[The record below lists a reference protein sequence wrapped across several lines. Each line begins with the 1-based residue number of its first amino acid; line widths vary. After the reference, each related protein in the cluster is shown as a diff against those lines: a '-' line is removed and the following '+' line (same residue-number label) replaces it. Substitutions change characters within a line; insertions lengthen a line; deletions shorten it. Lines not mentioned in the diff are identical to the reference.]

1 MKQTIKQVCGVLLFA
16 LLSLSGFAQKT
27 NGDKIIVTGIVIDNT
42 GSGLPGVNVI
52 EKGTKN
58 GITTDIDGKYKIAVN
73 KGAILSFAFIG
84 MDRVEKVVGNQS
96 VINVT
101 LKDDATNLNE
111 VVVVGY
117 GKQKK
122 IHLTSAVE
130 TVKMSEI
137 ENLPTGDV
145 GTALAGRIIGVGVSG
160 GSTRPGVKSTLKIRN
175 PMSPAKDGGTLA
187 PLYVIDGVLQIA
199 ADGTN
204 DTTLFDNI
212 DSSEIESISFLKDA
226 AAVVYGA
233 RAAQGVVVIT
243 TKRGKIGATKFSYSG
258 SYGANDEAFRTK
270 MMSAYDFANYI
281 NIANGVNGA
290 NKGVD
295 KDYNFSP
302 DELEYFKTLNY
313 NPLEEEWHP
322 SFNSR
327 HNLSVSGGTEK
338 ATYFAGA
345 SYYTQNGNLST
356 LDYSKWTYRAGADVS
371 ISENLKAGLQLS
383 GFYSDKTK
391 TFNKVGGEND
401 ENDYRTLLT
410 GVPFVPLYIN
420 DLPVQLAGN
429 TNALSQYHYQEI
441 QRLGNLATT
450 TASTMT
456 LNMFVDYKV
465 PFVKGMSVRGSY
477 ARNMG
482 NARGTQVGTSYK
494 LYQFTASTALND
506 AGLPIGGTNGHI
518 YNESSII
525 KSSATYKNG
534 DRLYYDNSNSFSV
547 QYNATASYNRDFG
560 KHSFSGLFS
569 VEKSEAES
577 TKEVVFKEGVL
588 QTTDGQFGSA
598 FGATTG
604 STAKSQ
610 SGSLGYIGRFNYAYG
625 DKYLGEFLFRSDA
638 STKFAP
644 DYYWGKFW
652 SLSAGWVISKEDF
665 FKSSVI
671 DFLKVRYSIGH
682 LGKDDTRAWQWRQRY
697 TYQEGKGIVT
707 GEGNNNVNSSTGMKM
722 EVSPNPDAHWSDE
735 IKTNFG
741 LESKFLN
748 NRLSF
753 TGELYYNIGTN
764 VLMENTGNVPFTV
777 GGSVAAENFGSI
789 DTFGYELSLGWDD
802 RAGKDIHYGVDVRFG
817 WSDNKIVK
825 GNFNAADILLPW
837 KQKPGQSSDNGVWG
851 YDYMG
856 MFKTQADVDA
866 YVSQYRITSFSS
878 ADSPSSYNLVV
889 GTTNPDGSVVSN
901 GNLKPGMLYYRDV
914 RGAYLGNGQFAGPD
928 GKIDQNDQ
936 IQLAKRAS
944 TKYGMGTTLRFAYKS
959 FSINTVVNASFG
971 GGWSEVDSQTRKP
984 LYNQISRNFDNR
996 PEIWNNIYDPLLNP
1010 NGTMPNPYWSQI
1022 NMDVTSTFWKKDP
1035 FRIECRNITLA
1046 YKLPSQALNTLKI
1059 SNCALNLVVMNPFN
1073 LYNPF
1078 GYKNANGAYDTYPA
1092 LRTVSLG
1099 LNVGF

>member
-1 MKQTIKQVCGVLLFA
+1 MKQTIKQVCGVLLFT
-16 LLSLSGFAQKT
+16 LFSFSGFAQKT
-27 NGDKIIVTGIVIDNT
+27 DGEKIITGNVIDNT
-42 GSGLPGVNVI
+42 GLGLPGVNVI
-52 EKGTKN
+52 EKGSKKGVATDMDGRYVITVKN
-58 GITTDIDGKYKIAVN
+58 DAV
-73 KGAILSFAFIG
+73 LVFAYVG
-84 MDRVEKVVGNQS
+84 MIKQEIKVGNSS
-96 VINVT
+96 VVNVT
-101 LKDDATNLNE
+101 MKEDASELE
-111 VVVVGY
+111 AVVVVGY
-117 GKQKK
+117 GQQKK

-130 TVKMSEI
+130 TAKMGEI
-137 ENLPTGDV
+137 ENLPTGDI
-145 GTALAGRIIGVGVSG
+145 GAALAGRIIGVGVSG
-160 GSTRPGVKSTLKIRN
+160 GYTRPGTKSTLKIRN
-175 PMSPAKDGGTLA
+175 PMSTAKDGGTTA

-204 DTTLFDNI
+204 DTTLFDNM
-212 DSSEIESISFLKDA
+212 DSSEVESISFLKDG

-243 TKRGKIGATKFSYSG
+243 TKRGKIGTTKFSYSG

-270 MMSAYDFANYI
+270 MMTAYDFGNYI

-290 NKGVD
+290 NRGVQT
-295 KDYNFSP
+295 DYNFSP

-313 NPLEEEWHP
+313 NPLEDEWKP

-327 HNLSVSGGTEK
+327 HNLNVSGGSDK

-356 LDYSKWTYRAGADVS
+356 LDYDKWTYRAGADVN
-371 ISENLKAGLQLS
+371 ISSNLKAGLQVS

-410 GVPFVPLYIN
+410 ALPYIPQYIN
-420 DLPVQLAGN
+420 DMAVQEN
-429 TNALSQYHYQEI
+429 TSNALTQYHYGEV

-450 TASTMT
+450 TSSTMT
-456 LNMFVDYKV
+456 LNMFAEYNV
-465 PFVKGMSVRGSY
+465 PFVKGMKLRGSY

-494 LYQFTASTALND
+494 LYQFAPNPDPL
-506 AGLPIGGTNGHI
+506 LGGVNGHI
-518 YNESSII
+518 FNESSVV
-525 KSSATYKNG
+525 KSSSIIKNG
-534 DRLYYDNSNSFSV
+534 DRLYYDNSNSMST
-547 QYNATASYNRDFG
+547 QYNFTASYNRDFG

-569 VEKSEAES
+569 IEKSEAES

-588 QTTDGQFGSA
+588 ESTNGQFGSA
-598 FGATTG
+598 FGAISG
-604 STAKSQ
+604 STARSE

-625 DKYLGEFLFRSDA
+625 DKYLAEFLYRSDA

-644 DYYWGKFW
+644 EYYWGNFY

-682 LGKDDTRAWQWRQRY
+682 LGKDDTKAWQWRQRY

-707 GEGNNNVNSSTGMKM
+707 GDTNNNVNSSTGMKM

-741 LESKFLN
+741 LEMKFLDD
-748 NRLSF
+748 RLSF
-753 TGELYYNIGTN
+753 TGETYYNIGTN

-789 DTFGYELSLGWDD
+789 DTFGYELSLGWSD
-802 RAGKDIHYGVDVRFG
+802 RVATDFSYGVDLRFG
-817 WSDNKIVK
+817 WSDNKVVK

-837 KQKPGQSSDNGVWG
+837 TQKPGESSDNGVWG
-851 YDYMG
+851 YDNLG

-866 YVSQYRITSFSS
+866 YVSQNKITQVFGTV
-878 ADSPSSYNLVV
+878 AANLR
-889 GTTNPDGSVVSN
+889 
-901 GNLKPGMLYYRDV
+901 PGMLYYRDV
-914 RGAYLGNGQFAGPD
+914 RGAYLGNGEFAAPD
-928 GKIDQNDQ
+928 GIINVNDQ
-936 IQLAKRAS
+936 IQLAKKAS
-944 TKYGMGTTLRFAYKS
+944 TKYGMGTTLRVAYKS

-984 LYNQISRNFDNR
+984 LNNQITRNFDSR
-996 PEIWNNIYDPLLNP
+996 PEIWNNIYDPELNP
-1010 NGTMPNPYWSQI
+1010 NGVMPNPYWTAI
-1022 NMDVTSTFWKKDP
+1022 NLDPTSTFWSRDP

-1046 YKLPSQALNTLKI
+1046 YKFTERTLNSLKI
-1059 SNCALNLVVMNPFN
+1059 SNCALNLVVLNPFN

-1078 GYKNANGAYDTYPA
+1078 GYKNPSGAYDTYPS

-1099 LNVGF
+1099 LNIGF